1 MFDKL
6 PPRILVIESTKS
18 VNASLSNV
26 MERAWFNLIKTNTVE
41 KAIVLSAINPPDII
55 IIDSIV
61 QDKFATEIAS
71 KIREIDDLARVPII
85 FLLHPGESLSG
96 YALEDSNFVA
106 CLIKPFTSDQ
116 LMLLI
121 RSLLRLSNLILQ
133 DKVIKYK
140 EVSMDLTT
148 YKVINN
154 GRVIR
159 LGPTEFKI
167 LQLFIKSPKVI
178 FSRQDIV
185 NKVWGKDAV
194 IDLRTIDV
202 HINRIRASLNNK
214 DSEVFIKTVRSTGY
228 CLDLPDIQ
236 D

>member
-6 PPRILVIESTKS
+6 PPRILIIESTKS
-18 VNASLSNV
+18 VNASLSNII
-26 MERAWFNLIKTNTVE
+26 EKAWFNLIRANTVE
-41 KAIVLSAINPPDII
+41 KAISFSIANPPDII

-61 QDKFATEIAS
+61 QDKVATDIATT
-71 KIREIDDLARVPII
+71 IREIDGLAKIPII
-85 FLLHPGESLSG
+85 SLLHPGESPSN
-96 YALEDSNFVA
+96 YTLEDNNFVA
-106 CLIKPFTSDQ
+106 SLIKPFTSDQ

-121 RSLLRLSNLILQ
+121 RSLLRHSNLILQ

-140 EVSMDLTT
+140 EVNMDLTT
-148 YKVINN
+148 YKVTNN
-154 GRVIR
+154 GRIIR

-185 NKVWGKDAV
+185 DKVWGKDTI

-202 HINRIRASLNNK
+202 HINRIRASLRNK
-214 DSEVFIKTVRSTGY
+214 GSELFIKTVRSTGY

>member
-6 PPRILVIESTKS
+6 PPRILIIESTKN
-18 VNASLSNV
+18 VNAPLSNV
-26 MERAWFNLIKTNTVE
+26 IERAWFNLIKANTVE
-41 KAIVLSAINPPDII
+41 KAIALSNINHPDII

-61 QDKFATEIAS
+61 QDKVATEIATI
-71 KIREIDDLARVPII
+71 IREIDDLAQVPVI
-85 FLLHPGESLSG
+85 FLLHPGEPQSNFT
-96 YALEDSNFVA
+96 LEDNNFVA
-106 CLIKPFTSDQ
+106 SLIKPFTSDQ

-121 RSLLRLSNLILQ
+121 RSLLRRSNLILQ

-148 YKVINN
+148 YKVTNN
-154 GRVIR
+154 GRIIR

-178 FSRQDIV
+178 FPRQDIV
-185 NKVWGKDAV
+185 DKVWGKDTI
-194 IDLRTIDV
+194 IDLRTVDV
-202 HINRIRASLNNK
+202 HINRIRASIKNK
-214 DSEVFIKTVRSTGY
+214 ESEIFIRTVRSTGY